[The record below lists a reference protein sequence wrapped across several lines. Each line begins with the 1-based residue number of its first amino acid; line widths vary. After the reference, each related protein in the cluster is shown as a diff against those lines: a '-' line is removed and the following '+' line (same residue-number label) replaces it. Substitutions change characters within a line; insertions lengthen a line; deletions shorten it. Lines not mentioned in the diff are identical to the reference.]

1 MREDFVGA
9 VGLNKIAR
17 FRLDPRDQRSN
28 ADFFELIGDDAGVF
42 GCMSL
47 LACHDVC
54 PKNLPL
60 ATQIAFS
67 QAKNGCRRMEVM
79 LRFFKFCGDQE
90 KRAGNESYLET

>member
-17 FRLDPRDQRSN
+17 FRLDPRDQRSD
-28 ADFFELIGDDAGVF
+28 ADFYELIGADAGVF

-67 QAKNGCRRMEVM
+67 QAKNGCRGW
-79 LRFFKFCGDQE
+79 K
-90 KRAGNESYLET
+90 